1 MSPLVSAAQTS
12 RTQFGLT
19 LLRLV
24 IGAGFVMHGSQ
35 KLFEMGIPAV
45 TGGFTQWHVPLAAV
59 TGPLV
64 TLLEFFGGLALIAGL
79 LTRLVA
85 LGFVIEMLGAIF
97 IVHIRQGFFPPK
109 GFELPLLFCG
119 ASAMLM
125 LGGGGLFSVDALLAT
140 RRP

>member
-1 MSPLVSAAQTS
+1 VVGAA
-12 RTQFGLT
+12 
-19 LLRLV
+19 
-24 IGAGFVMHGSQ
+24 FVMHGSQ

-45 TGGFTQWHVPLAAV
+45 TGGFTKWHVPLAAA

-97 IVHIRQGFFPPK
+97 IVHIRQGFFPPR
-109 GFELPLLFCG
+109 GFELPLLFCA

-125 LGGGGLFSVDALLAT
+125 LGGGGLASVDAVLT
-140 RRP
+140 RRRS

>member
-1 MSPLVSAAQTS
+1 MS
-12 RTQFGLT
+12 RTQLGLT

-24 IGAGFVMHGSQ
+24 IGAAFVMHGSQ

-45 TGGFTQWHVPLAAV
+45 TGGFTQWHVPLPAV

-64 TLLEFFGGLALIAGL
+64 TLLEFFGGVALLLGL

-97 IVHIRQGFFPPK
+97 IVHIRQGFFPPT
-109 GFELPLLFCG
+109 GFELPLLLC
-119 ASAMLM
+119 AAAAMLM
-125 LGGGGLFSVDALLAT
+125 FGGGGLGSVDALLAT

>member
-1 MSPLVSAAQTS
+1 VSPLVSAAQTS

-24 IGAGFVMHGSQ
+24 VGAAFVMHGSQ

-45 TGGFTQWHVPLAAV
+45 AGGFTKWDVPLAAA

-97 IVHIRQGFFPPK
+97 IVHIRQGFFPPR
-109 GFELPLLFCG
+109 GFELPLLFCA

-125 LGGGGLFSVDALLAT
+125 LGGGGLASVDAVLT
-140 RRP
+140 RRRS